1 MTFHVLALLQCFS
14 FVFVHVYVSLI
25 LSGAAEVTVSHM
37 AARDLRLWM
46 VVMGRGVTGA
56 NVLIHAAGD

>member
-1 MTFHVLALLQCFS
+1 MTFPVLALLKFFLLS
-14 FVFVHVYVSLI
+14 HVYLSLI

-46 VVMGRGVTGA
+46 VVMDRGVTGA
-56 NVLIHAAGD
+56 NVPIHVEGD